1 MLVAR
6 RRLNARS
13 VPDVIR
19 RKSVYAYIS
28 VAADA
33 IQVDSA
39 RILRPCW
46 FWMPLGLGDRREG
59 TKLSPTSVLAE
70 MSDKADED
78 LLYIE
83 LGSNGFD
90 VSLRGQLLEL
100 RIERLR

>member
-1 MLVAR
+1 VLVAR

-13 VPDVIR
+13 VPDGIR

-39 RILRPCW
+39 RVSRLFWVWMALCLR
-46 FWMPLGLGDRREG
+46 DRREG
-59 TKLSPTSVLAE
+59 TKPSPTSVKAE

-78 LLYIE
+78 ALYVE
-83 LGSNGFD
+83 LGSNGFV
-90 VSLRGQLLEL
+90 VSLRGQLIEL
-100 RIERLR
+100 RNERLR